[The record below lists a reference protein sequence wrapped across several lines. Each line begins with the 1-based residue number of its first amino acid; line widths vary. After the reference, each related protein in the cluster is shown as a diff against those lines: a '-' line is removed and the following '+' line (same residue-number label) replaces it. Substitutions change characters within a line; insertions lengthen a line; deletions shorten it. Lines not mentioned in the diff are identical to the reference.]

1 MTPGSLFLGNATQYF
16 ECSHEHRIADRCISF
31 SYEAPYFE
39 ALVAEAGV
47 RGHGPRFQRL
57 RVPPARE
64 MSALIARAVAL
75 AANGTKR
82 PCDKHR
88 PATSDW
94 EGIGVELAAA
104 ALSLANRSPL
114 NGGSSPATEARVTRV
129 VRMIEEHPE
138 TDHGL
143 SALAQEARLSR
154 YHFLR
159 VFQRLTGLTPHQYV
173 RRARL
178 RRAATRLMLDQ
189 ARVLDIALD
198 SGFGDISNFN
208 HAFREEFAVSP
219 VAFRTC
225 ATSSINSPPH
235 GPSAGNATALA
246 ISQAVDLE
254 SPRPSATNCR

>member
-1 MTPGSLFLGNATQYF
+1 MVCTAGPHDRPFEEQHSCACVAIVTAGSFQYQSNAGRELMTPGSLFLGNATQYF

-47 RGHGPRFQRL
+47 RGRGPRFQRL

-104 ALSLANRSPL
+104 ALSLANRSP
-114 NGGSSPATEARVTRV
+114 
-129 VRMIEEHPE
+129 
-138 TDHGL
+138 
-143 SALAQEARLSR
+143 
-154 YHFLR
+154 
-159 VFQRLTGLTPHQYV
+159 
-173 RRARL
+173 
-178 RRAATRLMLDQ
+178 
-189 ARVLDIALD
+189 
-198 SGFGDISNFN
+198 
-208 HAFREEFAVSP
+208 
-219 VAFRTC
+219 
-225 ATSSINSPPH
+225 
-235 GPSAGNATALA
+235 
-246 ISQAVDLE
+246 
-254 SPRPSATNCR
+254 